1 MADEQIPRRQF
12 LKGAGAAGTGKPV
25 LFTSTGLVYG
35 FEPNKDVTEDAVLPE
50 ISAQPVK
57 AQAERIVLGAA
68 GITPIV
74 FRAGLIFGRSGSGL
88 VTGLIRS
95 AIDNGAATYIDDG
108 SNSWVPIHVDDLA
121 ALYTSAIARPTAG
134 IFNAVGEAPFTFRT
148 LAEAIG
154 KLTGTP
160 AVSIPRSVAEN
171 NLGPAARVLTTSSR
185 LVASKAREA
194 FGWVPSNRSLLD
206 DVRAGSYTSLLSAER

>member
-1 MADEQIPRRQF
+1 
-12 LKGAGAAGTGKPV
+12 
-25 LFTSTGLVYG
+25 
-35 FEPNKDVTEDAVLPE
+35 
-50 ISAQPVK
+50 
-57 AQAERIVLGAA
+57 
-68 GITPIV
+68 
-74 FRAGLIFGRSGSGL
+74 
-88 VTGLIRS
+88 
-95 AIDNGAATYIDDG
+95 
-108 SNSWVPIHVDDLA
+108 
-121 ALYTSAIARPTAG
+121 
-134 IFNAVGEAPFTFRT
+134 VGEAPFTFRT